1 MTTTQPQPLP
11 PQELQISDYIGVI
24 LRRRMTVALVF
35 LTVFITVALYTFL
48 ATPIYE
54 AAATLHVKDDKAKG
68 GMLGELSLGSTN
80 PINAEIEIFKSRTNA
95 EKVVKELH
103 LDWQVTKKSEG
114 VTFQLLNFASTAKIP
129 SYLIELGDAGAYSVK
144 YEDDGRLVGQG
155 KSGLLMQGKEVT
167 LLLSDLRGRKGD
179 SFVLTLLPFAGAVAA
194 LQGGITVKEQGRM
207 TSILR
212 ASYTHKDPVLA
223 RDVVNSL
230 VQAYLGQNV
239 ALKAEEASRTVTFV
253 GDQISGLRDELD
265 ISEKNLQA
273 YKSSTGVVKLD
284 AEATELIHKVSEI
297 EKDRTEVTLQK
308 KQIEFALDALKEAM
322 RKGDIYTPTVLRGD
336 PLIAGMAAKL
346 SELEVQKRA
355 LRTDYTE
362 AYPAVKALQGQIDE
376 VQKKIRSTYETGL
389 TNLTKQQGALS
400 QQLALYEGTMRNLP
414 EAERDLARLTRLSS
428 VAANTYTFLL
438 QKHGEARIAKASTI
452 SSINI
457 VDPAIV
463 PGVPIKPKKRQ
474 NLLLGLIVGLA
485 LGIGLAFFQ
494 DYLDDTI
501 KDGDE
506 AKRVMGLPLLAVI
519 PHIPQDE
526 TDEAGAAAPETGKL
540 FTQMSP
546 KSVAAEAFRSLRTN
560 LHFSAIQR
568 EKKIMLVTS
577 SFPSE
582 GKSIISANL
591 ANILSQTGARVL
603 IIDCDLRR
611 SSLHT
616 KFGHSKTPGLS
627 ELLAGDITF
636 TAAIHDIGIPGLDLI
651 TAGTTPP
658 NPSELLGSEAMR
670 QFLLDQRAAYDN
682 IVIDAPPL
690 LAVTDAPV
698 LTEISDLVVLVMEVG
713 RVPIAAA
720 RHMREMLA
728 TIKAPVAGLV
738 INDKTGKGE
747 AYGYGRYGGKYY
759 RYGKSKGYGYGYG
772 YSSGYGYYSDEDK
785 PHKPKKK
792 SPWWK
797 KIVGKGWEKFVSKR
811 WKSLVDKK

>member
-1 MTTTQPQPLP
+1 MTPTTTQPQPAA
-11 PQELQISDYIGVI
+11 PQELQISDYIAVV
-24 LRRRMTVALVF
+24 LRRKMTVALVF
-35 LTVFITVALYTFL
+35 LAVFISVALYTYL
-48 ATPIYE
+48 VTPIYE
-54 AAATLHVKDDKAKG
+54 AAATLHVKDEKSRMG

-103 LDWQVTKKSEG
+103 LDWQVAKKPEG

-129 SYLIELGDAGAYSVK
+129 SYRIELGDAGAYTVR
-144 YEDDGRLVGQG
+144 YEDDGALVGQG
-155 KSGLLMQGKEVT
+155 KSGRPMQGKEVT
-167 LLLSDLRGRKGD
+167 LLLSDLRGRRGD
-179 SFVLTLLPFAGAVAA
+179 SFLLTLLPFDAAVAA
-194 LQGGITVKEQGRM
+194 LQGGITVKEQGRA

-212 ASYTHKDPVLA
+212 ASYTSRDPVLA
-223 RDVVNSL
+223 RDIVNTL

-239 ALKAEEASRTVTFV
+239 AFKAEEASRTVGFV
-253 GDQISGLRDELD
+253 EDQLNGLRGELD
-265 ISEKNLQA
+265 ASEKNLQA
-273 YKSSTGVVKLD
+273 YKSSSGVIKLD
-284 AEATELIHKVSEI
+284 SETEALIRKVSDI
-297 EKDRTEVTLQK
+297 EKARTDVTLQK
-308 KQIEFALDALKEAM
+308 KQLGFALDALKEAM
-322 RKGDIYTPTVLRGD
+322 RKGDIYSPTVMRDD
-336 PLIAGMAAKL
+336 PLVAGMAVQL
-346 SELEVQKRA
+346 SNLEVQKRA

-362 AYPAVKALQGQIDE
+362 AYPAVKALQGQIEE
-376 VQKKIRSTYETGL
+376 VQKKIRATYETGL
-389 TNLTKQQGALS
+389 TNLTKQQDELS
-400 QQLALYEGTMRNLP
+400 RQLALYEGQLRTIP
-414 EAERDLARLTRLSS
+414 EAERDLARLTRLST

-438 QKHGEARIAKASTI
+438 QKYGEARIAKASTI

-463 PGVPIKPKKRQ
+463 PRGPIKPKKAQ
-474 NLLLGLIVGLA
+474 NLLLGLIIGLA

-519 PHIPQDE
+519 PHIPQHE
-526 TDEAGAAAPETGKL
+526 TDETGTDGETGKL
-540 FTQMSP
+540 FTQLSP

-568 EKKIMLVTS
+568 DKKIMLVTS
-577 SFPSE
+577 SFPLE

-603 IIDCDLRR
+603 LVDCDLRR

-616 KFGHSKTPGLS
+616 KFGHSKTPGIS
-627 ELLAGDITF
+627 ELLAGDVTF
-636 TAAIHDIGIPGLDLI
+636 AAAIHDIGILNLDLI

-670 QFLLDQRAAYDN
+670 QFLLDQRGAYDN

-698 LTEISDLVVLVMEVG
+698 LTEISDLVILVMEAG

-728 TIKAPVAGLV
+728 TIQAPVAGLV
-738 INDKTGKGE
+738 MNDKTGKGE

-772 YSSGYGYYSDEDK
+772 YGYGSGYGYYSDEDK

-797 KIVGKGWEKFVSKR
+797 KFVPKR
-811 WKSLVDKK
+811 LKSLVDKKLKRS